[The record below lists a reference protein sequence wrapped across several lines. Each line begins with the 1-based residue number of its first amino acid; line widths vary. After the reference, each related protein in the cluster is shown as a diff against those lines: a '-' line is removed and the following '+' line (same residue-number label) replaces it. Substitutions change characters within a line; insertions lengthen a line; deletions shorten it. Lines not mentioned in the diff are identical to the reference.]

1 MVVRLQESMRILE
14 VLEGASLRGAED
26 AAEAN
31 VHAVFREYSFGMSS
45 LVLYALSLLPH
56 ADAEVL
62 CSVAAVACS
71 VAGSVAHTLYA
82 LSD

>member
-14 VLEGASLRGAED
+14 VLEEASLLGEED

-31 VHAVFREYSFGMSS
+31 VHAVFREYGFGMSS

-62 CSVAAVACS
+62 LTKPLC
-71 VAGSVAHTLYA
+71 Y
-82 LSD
+82 